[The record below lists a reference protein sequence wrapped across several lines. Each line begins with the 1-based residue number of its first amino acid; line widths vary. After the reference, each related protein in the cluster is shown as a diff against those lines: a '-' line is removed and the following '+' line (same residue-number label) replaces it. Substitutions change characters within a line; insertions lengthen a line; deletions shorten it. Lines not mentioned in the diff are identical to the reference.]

1 MFRKLLKIA
10 GSLALVIF
18 IVGTLA
24 FTTYECKD
32 VVCRNIEIDFENDE
46 LIKVSTDELVRLV
59 KSADSNIL
67 SKKLTQINSDKIEN
81 AIEKHPAI
89 LNAEVYKIMANDS
102 NSYKGILVVKV
113 KHREPIVR
121 IMSNSGSYYL
131 DELGIKIP
139 ISANYPANVL
149 ATTGIFSEKYATEKL
164 LPFVIFLESD
174 KFWQAQIEQVHIEKN
189 GDVLLTPL
197 VGNHIIEF
205 GNLDDYQKKLQKM
218 KAFYEQVLAKN
229 NWNKYKTVS
238 LKYNNQVIAKRR

>member
-89 LNAEVYKIMANDS
+89 LNAEDYKIMANDS

-139 ISANYPANVL
+139 ISANYTANVL

-229 NWNKYKTVS
+229 NWN
-238 LKYNNQVIAKRR
+238 